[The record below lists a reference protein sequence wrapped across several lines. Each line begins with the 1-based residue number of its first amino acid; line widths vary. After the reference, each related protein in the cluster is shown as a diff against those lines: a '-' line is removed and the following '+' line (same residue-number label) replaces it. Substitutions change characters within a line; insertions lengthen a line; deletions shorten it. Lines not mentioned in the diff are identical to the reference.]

1 MTTFTKNL
9 TEGEVQGGYVE
20 IPEEY
25 AHLLPPPGTFFALDC
40 NNMQSITAAVS
51 AVVKGRIVGLRV
63 LYQAFG
69 ASEGHLVYIT
79 FSQIRKKKVRI
90 LMS

>member
-9 TEGEVQGGYVE
+9 TEAEVQGGYVD
-20 IPEEY
+20 IPEEHV
-25 AHLLPPPGTFFALDC
+25 HLLPPPGTFFALDC
-40 NNMQSITAAVS
+40 NHMQSITAAVS
-51 AVVKGRIVGLRV
+51 AVAKGRIVGLQV

>member
-1 MTTFTKNL
+1 MKTFNKNL
-9 TEGEVQGGYVE
+9 TEAEVQGGYMD

-25 AHLLPPPGTFFALDC
+25 IHLLPPPGTFFALDC
-40 NNMQSITAAVS
+40 NHMQSITAAVS
-51 AVVKGRIVGLRV
+51 AVAKGRIVGLQV

-69 ASEGHLVYIT
+69 ASEGHLVYVT

>member
-9 TEGEVQGGYVE
+9 TEGEVQGGYMD

-25 AHLLPPPGTFFALDC
+25 VHLLPSPGTFFALDC
-40 NNMQSITAAVS
+40 NQMQSITATVS
-51 AVVKGRIVGLRV
+51 AVAKGRIVGLQV

-69 ASEGHLVYIT
+69 ASEGHLVYVT

>member
-9 TEGEVQGGYVE
+9 TEAEVQGGYVD

-25 AHLLPPPGTFFALDC
+25 VHLLPSPGTFFALDC
-40 NNMQSITAAVS
+40 NNMQSIKAAVS
-51 AVVKGRIVGLRV
+51 AVVKGRIVGLQV
-63 LYQAFG
+63 FYQAFG

>member
-1 MTTFTKNL
+1 MKTFTKNL
-9 TEGEVQGGYVE
+9 TETEVQGGYMD

-25 AHLLPPPGTFFALDC
+25 VHLLPPPGTFFALDC

-51 AVVKGRIVGLRV
+51 AVAKGRIVGLQV

-79 FSQIRKKKVRI
+79 FYQIRKKKVRI

>member
-1 MTTFTKNL
+1 MKTFAKNL
-9 TEGEVQGGYVE
+9 TETEVQGGYMD

-25 AHLLPPPGTFFALDC
+25 VHLLPSPGTFFALDC
-40 NNMQSITAAVS
+40 NQMQSITAAVS
-51 AVVKGRIVGLRV
+51 AVAKGRIVGLQV

-69 ASEGHLVYIT
+69 ASEGHLVYVT

>member
-1 MTTFTKNL
+1 MKTFTKNL
-9 TEGEVQGGYVE
+9 TETEVQGGYMD

-25 AHLLPPPGTFFALDC
+25 VYLLPSPGTFFALDC

-51 AVVKGRIVGLRV
+51 AVAKGRIVGLQV

-69 ASEGHLVYIT
+69 ASEGHLVYVT

>member
-1 MTTFTKNL
+1 MKTFTKNL
-9 TEGEVQGGYVE
+9 TETEVQGGYMD

-25 AHLLPPPGTFFALDC
+25 VHLLPSPGTFFALDC
-40 NNMQSITAAVS
+40 NQMQSITAAVS
-51 AVVKGRIVGLRV
+51 AVVKGRIVGLQV
-63 LYQAFG
+63 LYQTFG
-69 ASEGHLVYIT
+69 ASEGHLVYVT

>member
-1 MTTFTKNL
+1 MTSFTKNL
-9 TEGEVQGGYVE
+9 TEAEVQGGYVN

-25 AHLLPPPGTFFALDC
+25 IHLLPSPGTFFALDC

-51 AVVKGRIVGLRV
+51 AVANGRIVGLQV
-63 LYQAFG
+63 LYLAFG

-79 FSQIRKKKVRI
+79 FSQLRKKKVRI
-90 LMS
+90 LIS

>member
-1 MTTFTKNL
+1 MKTFTKNL
-9 TEGEVQGGYVE
+9 TETEVQGGYMD

-25 AHLLPPPGTFFALDC
+25 VHLLPSPGTFFALDC
-40 NNMQSITAAVS
+40 NQMQSITAAVS
-51 AVVKGRIVGLRV
+51 AVAKGRIVGLQV

-69 ASEGHLVYIT
+69 ASERHLVYIT
-79 FSQIRKKKVRI
+79 FSHIRKKKVRI

>member
-1 MTTFTKNL
+1 MKTFTKNL
-9 TEGEVQGGYVE
+9 TETEVQGGYMD

-25 AHLLPPPGTFFALDC
+25 VHLLPSPGTFFALDC
-40 NNMQSITAAVS
+40 NQMQSITAAVS
-51 AVVKGRIVGLRV
+51 AVAKGRIVGLQV

-69 ASEGHLVYIT
+69 ASGGHLVYVT

>member
-1 MTTFTKNL
+1 MKTFTKNL
-9 TEGEVQGGYVE
+9 TETEVQGGYMD

-25 AHLLPPPGTFFALDC
+25 VHLLPSPGTFFALDC

-51 AVVKGRIVGLRV
+51 AVAKGRIVGLQV

-69 ASEGHLVYIT
+69 ASGGHLVYVT

>member
-1 MTTFTKNL
+1 MKTFTKNL
-9 TEGEVQGGYVE
+9 TETEVQGGYMD

-25 AHLLPPPGTFFALDC
+25 IHLLPPPGTFFALDC
-40 NNMQSITAAVS
+40 NHMQSITAAVS
-51 AVVKGRIVGLRV
+51 AVAKGRIVGLQV

-69 ASEGHLVYIT
+69 ASEGHLVYVT